1 MSRPGDYHDDVPMK
15 ISLPHAKSELV
26 SSSTT
31 GNLFIA
37 VNLTSLPWGQPVGS
51 RRLTLTRPRR
61 RELNIG

>member
-37 VNLTSLPWGQPVGS
+37 VNLTSLPWGQPAAHIDKAAPAG
-51 RRLTLTRPRR
+51 T
-61 RELNIG
+61 